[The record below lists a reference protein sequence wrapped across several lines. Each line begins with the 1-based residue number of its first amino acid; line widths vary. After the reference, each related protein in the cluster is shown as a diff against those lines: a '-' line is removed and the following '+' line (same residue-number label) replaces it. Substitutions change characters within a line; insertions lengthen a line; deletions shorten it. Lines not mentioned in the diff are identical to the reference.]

1 MYFLK
6 ESAVSYFILL
16 LTNFRNQIKSYLKK
30 KKRRKKK
37 RERKKE
43 NNHQSQKAELWVK
56 MVLGYILYL
65 LWKTGYSK
73 SQHSKSF
80 LVYISIFVAE
90 PAFS

>member
-37 RERKKE
+37 EKERKKTTTKAK
-43 NNHQSQKAELWVK
+43 KAELWVK